1 MKVDTSSAREAFE
14 TLFLNPASAVVV
26 AIATA
31 LMMRTH
37 TSLAWLLNPWSVSPL
52 VWLAGYAA
60 VRVALLG
67 FVDGL
72 VWIVGP
78 WLPPLP
84 SRVGPKPVCQ
94 HSINTLDV
102 TYLIINSTIEYVF
115 AQQIGLLLWTAPF
128 VARAPAGLGVF
139 NTVVAFWLLLVV
151 DDSMYAP
158 LHRFMHHPAVYRYV
172 HKHHHRNTFPARGY
186 IDAANEHPVEQIVAL
201 TLHWIAVHIVAR
213 SSGP

>member
-84 SRVGPKPVCQ
+84 SRVGASRERLPTRHQRPHTQ
-94 HSINTLDV
+94 
-102 TYLIINSTIEYVF
+102 
-115 AQQIGLLLWTAPF
+115 TA
-128 VARAPAGLGVF
+128 
-139 NTVVAFWLLLVV
+139 
-151 DDSMYAP
+151 
-158 LHRFMHHPAVYRYV
+158 
-172 HKHHHRNTFPARGY
+172 
-186 IDAANEHPVEQIVAL
+186 
-201 TLHWIAVHIVAR
+201 
-213 SSGP
+213 